1 MSSRVLFSKAGAA
14 TLRKNARLEGATRMK
29 VLFTGGGTAGHI
41 NPALA
46 AAGYLRGK
54 DPDCE
59 ILYIGNKGGMEE
71 RLVAKAGYEI
81 RTITISGF
89 QRKLT
94 PKNLVRN
101 AQTVVRMFTA
111 SAEAKKLIQA
121 FSPDVCVGTG
131 GYVSGPVIREAAK
144 LGIPCVIHESNA
156 YPGVTTK
163 MLAKSVKTV
172 MLAVPD
178 AKKYFDS
185 SVNCTVTGNPVRGEV
200 LSAEREASRK
210 ALGLDDRPLVLS
222 FGGSLGASALNRAAA
237 YLLAESAKE
246 KKFQH
251 IHGYGQHDEK
261 FLSELSE
268 LGFRQKE
275 NPQVR
280 LLEYIDNMPLCL
292 SAADLVIG
300 RAGAMTLSE
309 IEAKSKASIL
319 IPSPN
324 VAENHQYHNAMALV
338 RRGAAEIIEEKD
350 LTGEALW
357 NKVNSIL
364 SDPQRLRTLG
374 ENAGKMEILD
384 ANERIYRVIRSAVK
398 GS

>member
-1 MSSRVLFSKAGAA
+1 MVL
-14 TLRKNARLEGATRMK
+14 RMK

-46 AAGYLRGK
+46 AAGYLK
-54 DPDCE
+54 KKEPDAE
-59 ILYIGNKGGMEE
+59 ILYVGNKGGMEE
-71 RLVAKAGYEI
+71 RLVSNAGYEI
-81 RTITISGF
+81 QTITISGF

-101 AQTVVRMFTA
+101 AQTVVRMFT
-111 SAEAKKLIQA
+111 SSTEAKKIIREFQ
-121 FSPDVCVGTG
+121 PDVCVGTG

-144 LGIPCVIHESNA
+144 LGVPCVIHESNA

-163 MLAKSVKTV
+163 MLSKMVKTV

-185 SVNCTVTGNPVRGEV
+185 SVNCTVTGNPVRSEV
-200 LSAEREASRK
+200 LAAEREESRK
-210 ALGLDDRPLVLS
+210 ALGLDERPMVLS
-222 FGGSLGASALNRAAA
+222 FGGSLGASALNAAA
-237 YLLAESAKE
+237 AKMLAESARE
-246 KKFQH
+246 KKYQH

-261 FLSELSE
+261 FLEEIRS
-268 LGFRQKE
+268 LGLDRKQ
-275 NPQVR
+275 NPQIR
-280 LLEYIDNMPLCL
+280 LLEYIDNMAQCL

-309 IEAKSKASIL
+309 IEAKGKASIL

-324 VAENHQYHNAMALV
+324 VAENHQFHNAMALV
-338 RRGAAEIIEEKD
+338 NRGAAEIIEEKD
-350 LTGEALW
+350 LSGEVLW
-357 NKVNSIL
+357 AKVNGIL
-364 SDPQRLRTLG
+364 SDPAHLASLG

-384 ANERIYRVIRSAVK
+384 TNERIYRVIKAASIKRVCAE
-398 GS
+398 

>member
-1 MSSRVLFSKAGAA
+1 
-14 TLRKNARLEGATRMK
+14 MK

-46 AAGYLRGK
+46 AAGYLRQK
-54 DPDCE
+54 EPDAQ
-59 ILYIGNKGGMEE
+59 ILYVGNKGGMEE
-71 RLVAKAGYEI
+71 RLVPQAGFEI
-81 RTITISGF
+81 KTVHISGF

-94 PKNLVRN
+94 PKNLWRN
-101 AQTVVRMFTA
+101 AQTVVRVFTA
-111 SAEAKKLIQA
+111 TAEAKKILQEFA
-121 FSPDVCVGTG
+121 PDVCVGTG

-172 MLAVPD
+172 MLAAPD
-178 AKKYFDS
+178 AKKYLDPKA
-185 SVNCTVTGNPVRGEV
+185 VCTVTGNPVRGEV
-200 LSAEREASRK
+200 LAAQREESRK

-237 YLLAESAKE
+237 YMLAQSAKE
-246 KKFQH
+246 GKYQH
-251 IHGYGQHDEK
+251 IHGYGAHDEK
-261 FLSELSE
+261 FLSEC
-268 LGFRQKE
+268 KE
-275 NPQVR
+275 FGLDLEKSPQIQV
-280 LLEYIDNMPLCL
+280 LTYIDNMPQCL

-324 VAENHQYHNAMALV
+324 VAENHQFHNAMALV
-338 RRGAAEIIEEKD
+338 NRGAAEIIEEKD
-350 LTGEALW
+350 LTGELLW
-357 NKVNSIL
+357 EKVQGIL
-364 SDPQRLRTLG
+364 SDPERLRSLG
-374 ENAGKMEILD
+374 ENAGKMETLD
-384 ANERIYRVIRSAVK
+384 ANERIYRVIKAAAK
-398 GS
+398 K

>member
-1 MSSRVLFSKAGAA
+1 
-14 TLRKNARLEGATRMK
+14 MK

-46 AAGYLRGK
+46 AAGYLRQK
-54 DPDCE
+54 EPDAQ
-59 ILYIGNKGGMEE
+59 ILYVGNKGGMEE
-71 RLVAKAGYEI
+71 RLVPQAGFEI
-81 RTITISGF
+81 KTVHISGF

-94 PKNLVRN
+94 PKNLWRN
-101 AQTVVRMFTA
+101 AQTVVRVVTA
-111 SAEAKKLIQA
+111 TAEAKKILQEFA
-121 FSPDVCVGTG
+121 PDVCVGTG

-178 AKKYFDS
+178 AKKYLDPKA
-185 SVNCTVTGNPVRGEV
+185 VCTVTGNPVRGEV
-200 LSAEREASRK
+200 LAAQREESRK

-237 YLLAESAKE
+237 YMLAQSAKE
-246 KKFQH
+246 GKYQH
-251 IHGYGQHDEK
+251 IHGYGAHDEK
-261 FLSELSE
+261 FLSEC
-268 LGFRQKE
+268 KE
-275 NPQVR
+275 FGLDLEKSPQIQV
-280 LLEYIDNMPLCL
+280 LTYIDNMPQCL

-309 IEAKSKASIL
+309 IEAKAKASIL

-324 VAENHQYHNAMALV
+324 VAENHQFHNAMALV
-338 RRGAAEIIEEKD
+338 NRGAAEIIEEKD
-350 LTGEALW
+350 LTGELLW
-357 NKVNSIL
+357 EKVQGIL
-364 SDPQRLRTLG
+364 SDPERLRSLG
-374 ENAGKMEILD
+374 ENAGKMETLD
-384 ANERIYRVIRSAVK
+384 ANERIYRVIKAAAK
-398 GS
+398 K

>member
-1 MSSRVLFSKAGAA
+1 MGI
-14 TLRKNARLEGATRMK
+14 K

-46 AAGYLRGK
+46 AAGYLKQRE
-54 DPDCE
+54 PDAQ
-59 ILYIGNKGGMEE
+59 ILYVGNKGGMEE
-71 RLVAKAGYEI
+71 RLVANAGYEI
-81 RTITISGF
+81 RTVTISGL

-94 PKNLVRN
+94 PKNLARN

-111 SAEAKKLIQA
+111 SAEAKKILREFA
-121 FSPDVCVGTG
+121 PDVCVGTG

-163 MLAKSVKTV
+163 MLAKSVRTV

-178 AKKYFDS
+178 ARKYFDD

-200 LSAEREASRK
+200 LAAEREASRK
-210 ALGLDDRPLVLS
+210 ALGLDERPLILS

-237 YLLAESAKE
+237 YMLAESGKE
-246 KKFQH
+246 KRFQH

-261 FLSELSE
+261 FLEELQE
-268 LGFRQKE
+268 LGFRQEE
-275 NPQVR
+275 NPQIR
-280 LLEYIDNMPLCL
+280 LLEYIDNMPQCL

-324 VAENHQYHNAMALV
+324 VAENHQFHNAMALV

-350 LTGEALW
+350 LSGESLW
-357 NKVNSIL
+357 KKVTKIV
-364 SDPQRLRTLG
+364 SDPQRLRSLG

-384 ANERIYRVIRSAVK
+384 ANERIYRVIRAAVK
-398 GS
+398 QN

>member
-1 MSSRVLFSKAGAA
+1 
-14 TLRKNARLEGATRMK
+14 MK

-46 AAGYLRGK
+46 AAGYLRQK
-54 DPDCE
+54 EPDAQ
-59 ILYIGNKGGMEE
+59 ILYVGNKGGMEE
-71 RLVAKAGYEI
+71 RLVPQAGFEI
-81 RTITISGF
+81 KTVHISGF

-94 PKNLVRN
+94 PKNLWRN
-101 AQTVVRMFTA
+101 AQTVVRVFTA
-111 SAEAKKLIQA
+111 TAEAKKILQEFA
-121 FSPDVCVGTG
+121 PDVCVGTG

-178 AKKYFDS
+178 AKKYLDPKA
-185 SVNCTVTGNPVRGEV
+185 VCTVTGNPVRGEV
-200 LSAEREASRK
+200 LAAQREESRK

-237 YLLAESAKE
+237 YMLAQSAKE
-246 KKFQH
+246 GKYQH
-251 IHGYGQHDEK
+251 IHGYGAHDEK
-261 FLSELSE
+261 FLSEC
-268 LGFRQKE
+268 KE
-275 NPQVR
+275 FGLDLEKSPQIQV
-280 LLEYIDNMPLCL
+280 LTYIDNMPQCL

-309 IEAKSKASIL
+309 IEAKAKASIL

-324 VAENHQYHNAMALV
+324 VAENHQFHNAMALV
-338 RRGAAEIIEEKD
+338 NRGAAEIIEEKD
-350 LTGEALW
+350 LTGELLW
-357 NKVNSIL
+357 EKVQGIL
-364 SDPQRLRTLG
+364 SDPERLRSLG
-374 ENAGKMEILD
+374 ENAGKMETLD
-384 ANERIYRVIRSAVK
+384 ANERIYRVIKAAAK
-398 GS
+398 K

>member
-1 MSSRVLFSKAGAA
+1 
-14 TLRKNARLEGATRMK
+14 MK

-46 AAGYLRGK
+46 AAGYLRQK
-54 DPDCE
+54 EPETE
-59 ILYIGNKGGMEE
+59 ILYVGNKGGMEE

-81 RTITISGF
+81 RTIHISGF

-101 AQTVVRMFTA
+101 AQTVVKVFT
-111 SAEAKKLIQA
+111 STAEAKKILRE
-121 FSPDVCVGTG
+121 FGPDVCVGTG

-178 AKKYFDS
+178 AKKYFDP
-185 SVNCTVTGNPVRGEV
+185 SVNCVVTGNPVRGEV
-200 LSAEREASRK
+200 LAAEREASRK
-210 ALGLDDRPLVLS
+210 ALGLDERPVVLS

-237 YLLAESAKE
+237 YMLAQSAKE
-246 KKFQH
+246 GRYQH

-261 FLSELSE
+261 FLEECAEFGLD
-268 LGFRQKE
+268 LKA
-275 NPQVR
+275 NPQIR
-280 LLEYIDNMPLCL
+280 LLEYIDNMPQCL

-300 RAGAMTLSE
+300 RAGAMTLTE

-319 IPSPN
+319 VPSPN

-338 RRGAAEIIEEKD
+338 NRGAAEILEEKD
-350 LTGEALW
+350 LSGKALW
-357 NKVNSIL
+357 KKVSRL
-364 SDPQRLRTLG
+364 LDDPERLRSLG

-384 ANERIYRVIRSAVK
+384 ANERIYRVIK
-398 GS
+398 GAAAKNG

>member
-1 MSSRVLFSKAGAA
+1 MGI
-14 TLRKNARLEGATRMK
+14 K

-46 AAGYLRGK
+46 AAGYLKQRE
-54 DPDCE
+54 PDAQ
-59 ILYIGNKGGMEE
+59 ILYVGNKGGMEE
-71 RLVAKAGYEI
+71 RLVANAGYEI
-81 RTITISGF
+81 RTVTISGF

-94 PKNLVRN
+94 PKNLARN

-111 SAEAKKLIQA
+111 SAEAKKILREFA
-121 FSPDVCVGTG
+121 PDVCVGTG

-163 MLAKSVKTV
+163 MLAKSVRTV

-178 AKKYFDS
+178 ARKYFDD

-200 LSAEREASRK
+200 LAAEREASRK
-210 ALGLDDRPLVLS
+210 ALGLDERPLILS

-237 YLLAESAKE
+237 YMLAESGKE
-246 KKFQH
+246 KRFQH

-261 FLSELSE
+261 FLEELQE
-268 LGFRQKE
+268 LGFRQEE
-275 NPQVR
+275 NPQIR
-280 LLEYIDNMPLCL
+280 LLEYIDNMPQCL

-309 IEAKSKASIL
+309 IEAKSKASIF

-324 VAENHQYHNAMALV
+324 VAENHQFHNAMALV

-350 LTGEALW
+350 LSGESLW
-357 NKVNSIL
+357 KKVTKIV
-364 SDPQRLRTLG
+364 SDPQRLRSLG

-384 ANERIYRVIRSAVK
+384 ANERIYRVIRAAVK
-398 GS
+398 QN

>member
-1 MSSRVLFSKAGAA
+1 
-14 TLRKNARLEGATRMK
+14 MK

-46 AAGYLRGK
+46 AAGYLRQK
-54 DPDCE
+54 EPDAQ
-59 ILYIGNKGGMEE
+59 ILYVGNKGGMEE
-71 RLVAKAGYEI
+71 RLVPQAGFEI
-81 RTITISGF
+81 KTVHISGF

-94 PKNLVRN
+94 PKNLWRN
-101 AQTVVRMFTA
+101 AQTVVRVFTA
-111 SAEAKKLIQA
+111 TAEAQKILQEFA
-121 FSPDVCVGTG
+121 PDVCVGTG

-178 AKKYFDS
+178 AKKYLDPKA
-185 SVNCTVTGNPVRGEV
+185 VCTVTGNPVRGEV
-200 LSAEREASRK
+200 LAAQREESRK

-237 YLLAESAKE
+237 YMLAQSAKE
-246 KKFQH
+246 GKYQH
-251 IHGYGQHDEK
+251 IHGYGAHDEK
-261 FLSELSE
+261 FLSEC
-268 LGFRQKE
+268 KE
-275 NPQVR
+275 FGLDLEKSPQIQV
-280 LLEYIDNMPLCL
+280 LTYIDNMPQCL

-309 IEAKSKASIL
+309 IEAKAKASIL

-324 VAENHQYHNAMALV
+324 VAENHQFHNAMALV
-338 RRGAAEIIEEKD
+338 NRGAAEIIEEKD
-350 LTGEALW
+350 LTGELLW
-357 NKVNSIL
+357 EKVQGIL
-364 SDPQRLRTLG
+364 SDPERLRSLG
-374 ENAGKMEILD
+374 ENAGKMETLD
-384 ANERIYRVIRSAVK
+384 ANERIYRVIKAAAK
-398 GS
+398 K